1 MTEGQRSVPPP
12 FAAELRALS
21 PKAQATVARLGALAD
36 WLSLHP
42 SQSGDTLTRPH
53 PLLLSLRRGGFS
65 VLLAPASVWD
75 NARDLLDPSLEQFAA
90 TEARLVLLGRP
101 KDPDLIQALN
111 LGVCALL
118 AEAPAPEEV
127 FVALHQAF
135 ELMSVKARSE
145 SRGKWL
151 NRYRYELGEL
161 IEIAR
166 ALTTEREIDKLL
178 NLILQKAR
186 FLCGADAGS
195 MYVVDGD
202 DPVLARRQL
211 VFKLSQNDSVSFA
224 SREFTMPISTRSMAG
239 YVALEQKTLSIE
251 DVYDMPKGSPFG
263 FDRSFDQKVGY
274 RTRSMFVTPLIT
286 SKGEVIGVLQLIN
299 KKREPQQKLSSPE
312 DVERSVVP
320 FDERS
325 EQLVTTLAAQAGIA
339 LENAILYQE
348 IRKIFEGFVKASV
361 DAIEARDPTTSGHSR
376 RVADLTV
383 NLATAVERTD
393 TGPYREVRWQVED
406 LREIEYA
413 SVLHDFGKIGVRE
426 HVLVKAK
433 KLFPHEL
440 GLIRQRFEFVIRTI
454 EVDVIQRKMAA
465 MGRGASRDELAE
477 LDRELSEKRA
487 EIEEAW
493 TVIEQA
499 NEPTV
504 LAAGNFKRIEELGRK
519 SYSRLN
525 GDRSTLLSTDEVKS
539 LSVMRGSLTA
549 EEFDEIRSHVSHTY
563 RFLSQIPWGKTF
575 SRVAII
581 AGSHHERLNGTGY
594 PNRLHAEEIPLQSK
608 MMSISDIFDALTASD
623 RPYKR
628 AVPVEKALDILGFE
642 VKDNHV
648 DGELVRIFTESRA
661 WESVMMPAA
670 SRH

>member
-1 MTEGQRSVPPP
+1 MSEI
-12 FAAELRALS
+12 RALS
-21 PKAQATVARLGALAD
+21 PRARAAVDRLGSLAE
-36 WLSLHP
+36 WLAKHP
-42 SQSGDTLTRPH
+42 GHSQDTLTRPH
-53 PLLLSLRRGGFS
+53 PLLLLLRRGGFL
-65 VLLAPASVWD
+65 VLIAPASVWD
-75 NARDLLDPSLEQFAA
+75 NGRDLLRPYLDQFA
-90 TEARLVLLGRP
+90 TVEARLILLGRP
-101 KDPDLIQALN
+101 RDPDLSQALN
-111 LGVCALL
+111 LGLCALL
-118 AEAPAPEEV
+118 AETPAPQEV

-135 ELMSVKARSE
+135 ELMDVKARSE

-178 NLILQKAR
+178 NLILEKAR
-186 FLCGADAGS
+186 FICAADAGS
-195 MYVVDGD
+195 MYVVEGD
-202 DPVLARRQL
+202 DPLLARRQL
-211 VFKLSQNDSVSFA
+211 RFKLSQNDSVSFD
-224 SREFTMPISTRSMAG
+224 SREFSMSISTRSMAG
-239 YVALEQKTLSIE
+239 YVALEQKTLRID
-251 DVYDMPKGSPFG
+251 DVYDMPGGSPFG

-274 RTRSMFVTPLIT
+274 RTRSMLVTPLST

-299 KKREPQQKLSSPE
+299 KKREPKQKLLTA
-312 DVERSVVP
+312 DDFERGVVP

-325 EQLVTTLAAQAGIA
+325 EQLVATLAAQAGIA

-376 RVADLTV
+376 RVADLTL
-383 NLATAVERTD
+383 NLAAAVERTD
-393 TGPYREVRWQVED
+393 TGPYREVRWQRED

-433 KLFPHEL
+433 KLFPHEV
-440 GLIRQRFEFVIRTI
+440 GLIQQRFEFVIRTL
-454 EVDVIQRKMAA
+454 EVEVIQRKMQA
-465 MGRGASRDELAE
+465 MSRGAGPAELAE
-477 LDRELSEKRA
+477 LDRELGERRA

-493 TVIEQA
+493 KIVEQA
-499 NEPTV
+499 NEPSL
-504 LAAGNFKRIEELGRK
+504 LAAGNFQRIEELGRK
-519 SYSRLN
+519 SYARLS
-525 GDRSTLLSTDEVKS
+525 GEISTLLSANEVKS

-575 SRVAII
+575 ARVAII

-594 PNRLHAEEIPLQSK
+594 PHRLHAEQIPLQSK

-628 AVPVEKALDILGFE
+628 AVPIQKALDILGFE
-642 VKDNHV
+642 VKDQHV
-648 DGELVRIFTESRA
+648 DGELVRIFTEA
-661 WESVMMPAA
+661 KVWESVISAPSSA
-670 SRH
+670 R